1 MIFDL
6 MLKTVVVLWLFIG
19 MLMVTTIYTIFIQ
32 MWSESKEEIKELI
45 NILKSK

>member
-19 MLMVTTIYTIFIQ
+19 MLMVTATYTMFIQ
-32 MWSESKEEIKELI
+32 MWSESKQELKELI
-45 NILKSK
+45 KKLKSK